1 MKAGQNIMDNEIL
14 NFTERL
20 IPISDFSKGKTSR
33 IFVYFATFQGQNSHT
48 QTFAFF
54 KIPFFY

>member
-1 MKAGQNIMDNEIL
+1 MAEPKNVTAIKEKPRYCNY
-14 NFTERL
+14 
-20 IPISDFSKGKTSR
+20 
-33 IFVYFATFQGQNSHT
+33 YFATFQGQNSHT

>member
-20 IPISDFSKGKTSR
+20 IPISDFSKGKTSKKEKESSAPAG
-33 IFVYFATFQGQNSHT
+33 I
-48 QTFAFF
+48 
-54 KIPFFY
+54 

>member
-20 IPISDFSKGKTSR
+20 IPISDLYC
-33 IFVYFATFQGQNSHT
+33 IEE
-48 QTFAFF
+48 
-54 KIPFFY
+54 

>member
-1 MKAGQNIMDNEIL
+1 LPFGGLNIMAEPKNVTAIKEKPRYC
-14 NFTERL
+14 NY
-20 IPISDFSKGKTSR
+20 
-33 IFVYFATFQGQNSHT
+33 YFATFQGQNSHT